1 MPTLGNRSR
10 SPLYVLIA
18 CLTLLA
24 LILPAGPQAAAQTPT
39 AAGTPVPIDDTWSPG
54 QTVRIQNARGDLQVD
69 AAVTELLDPHPSMTA
84 SRRGY
89 RVVGVKLT
97 LTNRGS
103 ATFEHAGNQLLLLDD
118 AGLYVWDRQYLR
130 VPREQ
135 TEQSLNWRELK
146 LGESVSGWL
155 YYEILSAAK
164 PAGLLYLGYE
174 SDPYAALLARFIAGH
189 AGEAEAI
196 LDRSAATLGTIQV
209 EQILT
214 SFERTDPS
222 ITPFRGMRAVA
233 LVVSVANTGD
243 KTWDLQDSIIL
254 VDQFGLVYTRWYYDR
269 SAASKGAYPELKNR
283 VHPGQTERGVI
294 VFEIPADSS
303 IEVIALV
310 RNQEQFI
317 VLGGGYASI
326 TATPEK
332 YVATAGDEEWGSSAP
347 GCEGI
352 REWAEGS
359 LAAMRMANEILSGV
373 QADVTKAT
381 PEALRRSAASLRY
394 TASLQVGVV
403 APAKAREAQGD
414 LIALLRTGADA
425 LDDAATRI
433 ENGESP
439 EIVVD
444 QLDAPKSPFMLAAN
458 KALASSIAATVA
470 CPLD

>member
-1 MPTLGNRSR
+1 VETRSR
-10 SPLYVLIA
+10 SPLYILIA
-18 CLTLLA
+18 CLMLLG
-24 LILPAGPQAAAQTPT
+24 LIPPLGSNAAAQTPT
-39 AAGTPVPIDDTWSPG
+39 AAGTPIPLDNAWSPG

-69 AAVTELLDPHPSMTA
+69 AAVTELSDPHPSRTA

-118 AGLYVWDRQYLR
+118 AGLYVWDMQYLR
-130 VPREQ
+130 VRREQ
-135 TEQSLNWRELK
+135 TEQSLNWREIK
-146 LGESVSGWL
+146 PGESISGWL

-174 SDPYAALLARFIAGH
+174 SDPYAALLARFIAGQ
-189 AGEAEAI
+189 AGESETI
-196 LDRSAATLGTIQV
+196 LDRSAAPLGTIQV

-303 IEVIALV
+303 IDVIALV

-332 YVATAGDEEWGSSAP
+332 YVATASDEEWGSSAP

-359 LAAMRMANEILSGV
+359 LAAMKMANEILSGI
-373 QADVTKAT
+373 QADVTRAT

-394 TASLQVGVV
+394 AASLQVGVI
-403 APAKAREAQGD
+403 APTKAREAQGD
-414 LIALLRTGADA
+414 LIALLRAGADA

-439 EIVVD
+439 KTVVD
-444 QLDAPKSPFMLAAN
+444 QIDAPKSPFMLAAN

>member
-1 MPTLGNRSR
+1 METRSR
-10 SPLYVLIA
+10 SPLYILIA
-18 CLTLLA
+18 CLMLLG
-24 LILPAGPQAAAQTPT
+24 LIPPLGSNAAAQTPT
-39 AAGTPVPIDDTWSPG
+39 AAGTPIPLDNAWSPG

-69 AAVTELLDPHPSMTA
+69 AAVTELSDPHPSRTA

-118 AGLYVWDRQYLR
+118 AGLYVWDMQYLR
-130 VPREQ
+130 VRREQ
-135 TEQSLNWRELK
+135 TEQSLNWREIK
-146 LGESVSGWL
+146 PGDSISGWL

-174 SDPYAALLARFIAGH
+174 SDPYAALLARFIAGQ
-189 AGEAEAI
+189 AGESETI
-196 LDRSAATLGTIQV
+196 LDRSAAPLGTIQV

-303 IEVIALV
+303 IDVIALV

-332 YVATAGDEEWGSSAP
+332 YVATASDEEWGSSAP

-359 LAAMRMANEILSGV
+359 LAAMKMANEILSGI

-381 PEALRRSAASLRY
+381 PEALRRSAALLRY
-394 TASLQVGVV
+394 AASLQVGVI
-403 APAKAREAQGD
+403 APTKAREAQGD
-414 LIALLRTGADA
+414 LIALLRAGADA

-439 EIVVD
+439 KIVVD
-444 QLDAPKSPFMLAAN
+444 QIDAPKSPFMLAAN

>member
-1 MPTLGNRSR
+1 METRSR
-10 SPLYVLIA
+10 SPLYILIA
-18 CLTLLA
+18 CLMLLG
-24 LILPAGPQAAAQTPT
+24 LIPPLGSNAAAQTPT
-39 AAGTPVPIDDTWSPG
+39 AAGTPIPLDNAWSPG

-69 AAVTELLDPHPSMTA
+69 AAVTELSDPHPSRTA

-118 AGLYVWDRQYLR
+118 AGLYVWDMQYLR
-130 VPREQ
+130 VRREQ
-135 TEQSLNWRELK
+135 TEQSLNWREIK
-146 LGESVSGWL
+146 PGESISGWL

-174 SDPYAALLARFIAGH
+174 SDPYAALLARFIAGQ
-189 AGEAEAI
+189 AGESETI
-196 LDRSAATLGTIQV
+196 LDRSAAPLGTIQV

-303 IEVIALV
+303 IDVIALV

-332 YVATAGDEEWGSSAP
+332 YVATASDEEWGSSAP

-359 LAAMRMANEILSGV
+359 LAAMKMANEILSGI
-373 QADVTKAT
+373 QADVTRAT

-394 TASLQVGVV
+394 AASLQVGVI
-403 APAKAREAQGD
+403 APTKAREAQGD
-414 LIALLRTGADA
+414 LIALLRAGADA

-439 EIVVD
+439 KIVVD
-444 QLDAPKSPFMLAAN
+444 QIDAPKSPFMLAAN

>member
-1 MPTLGNRSR
+1 MLLGLIP
-10 SPLYVLIA
+10 PLGSNAV
-18 CLTLLA
+18 
-24 LILPAGPQAAAQTPT
+24 AQTPT
-39 AAGTPVPIDDTWSPG
+39 AAGTPIPLDNAWSPG

-69 AAVTELLDPHPSMTA
+69 AAVTELSDPHPSRTA

-118 AGLYVWDRQYLR
+118 AGLYVWDMQYLR
-130 VPREQ
+130 VRREQ
-135 TEQSLNWRELK
+135 TEQSLNWREIK
-146 LGESVSGWL
+146 PGESISGWL

-174 SDPYAALLARFIAGH
+174 SDPYAALLARFIAGQ
-189 AGEAEAI
+189 AGESETI
-196 LDRSAATLGTIQV
+196 LDRSAAPLGTIQV

-303 IEVIALV
+303 IDVIALV

-332 YVATAGDEEWGSSAP
+332 YVATASDEEWGSSAP

-359 LAAMRMANEILSGV
+359 LAAMKMANEILSGI
-373 QADVTKAT
+373 QADVTRAT

-394 TASLQVGVV
+394 AASLQVGVI
-403 APAKAREAQGD
+403 APTKAREAQGD
-414 LIALLRTGADA
+414 LIALLRAGADA

-439 EIVVD
+439 KTVVD
-444 QLDAPKSPFMLAAN
+444 QIDAPKSPFMLAAN